1 MQSAAEA
8 PLAFPS
14 LTLGAASLIV
24 SYLEAIGIDHVF
36 GVPGGAIEPLYNA
49 MAISMRRGGL
59 RPVVARHEAGAAF
72 MADGYARET
81 GKIGVCVATS
91 GPGAT
96 NLITGV
102 ACAYDN
108 GVPML
113 VITGQPS
120 LPVFGK
126 GALQESSCTGINTV
140 GMFSHCTRY
149 NTLVSHVDQLET
161 KLVQALMRAS
171 QTPRGPVHLS
181 IPLDILRAPVEQ
193 RLSPLHLH
201 KLMRTPSMLDEETV
215 RELFLMLPG
224 TRKMVLIVG
233 GDCGEAIDAIIHF
246 AEMTNSPF
254 VTTPDAK
261 GLINPHH
268 ALYRGVFGFAGHRSA
283 WEALNDDTELVLAIG
298 TSLREW
304 TSAAW
309 SNSVLNRKLVH
320 IDATDEHLRHSPMAR
335 HHVRGRIRTVFE
347 RLLDVMHIEQ
357 EALGMPWS
365 SSHNQ
370 PATSRAIVSLR
381 EPEKVQS
388 TATPIKPQRLM
399 VELSKRFPPTT
410 RFLADAGN
418 ATAWAIHYL
427 ESRNNRRLGLVPKAG
442 AAAADLGKSANSAW
456 RGERRQDRAGWLRVL
471 MDFAPM
477 GWAIGAAVGIARAK
491 PGCPV
496 VCITGDGSY
505 LMNGQEITVAAQEG
519 LTVIFVILNDG
530 ALGMV
535 KHGQRLAGA
544 ERVAFELPGVDYA
557 EMAKSMGVAGH
568 VINSPEDFDA
578 LDMNAILTRQGPT
591 LLDVRIDGEEVPP
604 MDLRMQTLE
613 AGAAA

>member
-1 MQSAAEA
+1 MQSAAVV
-8 PLAFPS
+8 PLAS
-14 LTLGAASLIV
+14 SSATVGAASLIV
-24 SYLEAIGIDHVF
+24 SYLEAIGVDHVF

-49 MAISMRRGGL
+49 MAVSMRRGGL
-59 RPVVARHEAGAAF
+59 RPIVARHEAGAAF

-81 GKIGVCVATS
+81 GKIGVCIATS

-108 GVPML
+108 NVPML

-126 GALQESSCTGINTV
+126 GALQESACTGINTV

-149 NTLVSHVDQLET
+149 NTLVSHIEQLET

-171 QTPRGPVHLS
+171 QAPHGPVHLS
-181 IPLDILRAPVEQ
+181 IPLDLLRAPMAQ
-193 RLSPLHLH
+193 RLSPQELRNLLRKPSLVDDDMVRTLLSSLQEAH
-201 KLMRTPSMLDEETV
+201 KVT
-215 RELFLMLPG
+215 
-224 TRKMVLIVG
+224 LIIG

-246 AEMTNSPF
+246 AEMTNSRF

-268 ALYRGVFGFAGHRSA
+268 VLYRGVFGFAGHRSA
-283 WEALNDDTELVLAIG
+283 QDALNEDNDLILAVG

-335 HHVRGRIRTVFE
+335 QHVRGRIRTVFE
-347 RLLDVMHIEQ
+347 RLLDMMHIEQ

-365 SSHNQ
+365 PVPRSLG
-370 PATSRAIVSLR
+370 TRASVSLR
-381 EPEKVQS
+381 EPDKIYSE
-388 TATPIKPQRLM
+388 ATPIKPQRLM

-427 ESRNNRRLGLVPKAG
+427 ESRNNRRLGLVPPSSG
-442 AAAADLGKSANSAW
+442 VDAAANSAW
-456 RGERRQDRAGWLRVL
+456 HGERRHDHAGWLRVL

-491 PGCPV
+491 PACPV

-519 LTVIFVILNDG
+519 LTVIFVILNDA

-544 ERVAFELPGVDYA
+544 ERIAFELPQVDF
-557 EMAKSMGVAGH
+557 AKLAQAMGIPGH
-568 VINSPEDFDA
+568 VIRGPSDFDA
-578 LDMNAILTRQGPT
+578 LDMNEILTRKGPT
-591 LLDVRIDGEEVPP
+591 LLDIRIDGEEVPP
-604 MDLRMQTLE
+604 MALRMQTLE
-613 AGAAA
+613 GAT

>member
-1 MQSAAEA
+1 VKSAAA
-8 PLAFPS
+8 VSLATPS
-14 LTLGAASLIV
+14 SSIGAATLIV
-24 SYLEAIGIDHVF
+24 SYLEAIGVDYVF

-49 MAISMRRGGL
+49 MAVSMRRGGL
-59 RPVVARHEAGAAF
+59 RPIVARHEAGAAF

-81 GKIGVCVATS
+81 GKIGVCCATS

-108 GVPML
+108 NVPML

-161 KLVQALMRAS
+161 KLVQALMRAP
-171 QTPRGPVHLS
+171 QPPHGPVHLS
-181 IPLDILRAPVEQ
+181 IPLDLLRSSVEQ
-193 RLSPLHLH
+193 RLSPSGLQTLLR
-201 KLMRTPSMLDEETV
+201 KPSLVDEDMVRALFTSLQDARRTA
-215 RELFLMLPG
+215 
-224 TRKMVLIVG
+224 LIVG

-246 AEMTNSPF
+246 AEMTDSCF

-261 GLINPHH
+261 GLVNPHH
-268 ALYRGVFGFAGHRSA
+268 ALYRGVFGFAGHSSA
-283 WEALNDDTELVLAIG
+283 HDALNEDVDLILAIG

-320 IDATDEHLRHSPMAR
+320 IDSTDEHLRHSPMAR
-335 HHVRGRIRTVFE
+335 QHVRGRIRTVFE
-347 RLLDVMHIEQ
+347 RLLDMMHIEK
-357 EALGMPWS
+357 ESLGMPWPRTPS
-365 SSHNQ
+365 SQ
-370 PATSRAIVSLR
+370 ARKAAVTLR
-381 EPEKVQS
+381 EPGKLQS
-388 TATPIKPQRLM
+388 DATPIKPQRLM

-418 ATAWAIHYL
+418 ATAWTIHYL
-427 ESRNNRRLGLVPKAG
+427 ESRNNRRLGLVPSTG
-442 AAAADLGKSANSAW
+442 TTDTAASTAW
-456 RGERRQDRAGWLRVL
+456 HGERRHDHAGWLRVL

-477 GWAIGAAVGIARAK
+477 GWAIGAAVGVARAK
-491 PGCPV
+491 ADCPV

-519 LTVIFVILNDG
+519 LTVIFVILNDA

-544 ERVAFELPGVDYA
+544 ERVAFELPTVDF
-557 EMAKSMGVAGH
+557 AKLAQAMGVPGY
-568 VINSPEDFDA
+568 VIHGPADFDA
-578 LDMNAILTRQGPT
+578 LDMNEILNRKGPT
-591 LLDVRIDGEEVPP
+591 LLDIRIDGEEVPP
-604 MDLRMQTLE
+604 MDLRMQTLDT
-613 AGAAA
+613 AS

>member
-1 MQSAAEA
+1 MPSAVKA
-8 PLAFPS
+8 PLTFPS
-14 LTLGAASLIV
+14 LTVGSASLIV
-24 SYLEAIGIDHVF
+24 SYLEAIGVDHVF

-193 RLSPLHLH
+193 RLSPQHLH

-283 WEALNDDTELVLAIG
+283 WEALNDDTDLVLAIG

-399 VELSKRFPPTT
+399 VELSKRLPPTT

-557 EMAKSMGVAGH
+557 EMAQSMGVAGH
-568 VINSPEDFDA
+568 VINGPEDFEA
-578 LDMNAILTRQGPT
+578 LDMNAILTRPGPT

-613 AGAAA
+613 AGTAA